1 MKEVAVMATEK
12 SAKELAYK
20 TGERLTGKTK
30 EFIEKTVIKP
40 LEEWLSLNRSL
51 AVATEGGGRVQAQ
64 YMMRDT
70 AKNAVKRE
78 VAGEAVEK
86 TGKEVAEGVAENAV
100 KKEVAEETTEKL
112 AKDAVEKTT
121 DDIAKTAIEINK
133 RSNDIKDIDKL
144 NKEIEI
150 IDSKGKCLGEF
161 DEIDI
166 SNKIFYED
174 KTAKGLNI
182 INPRTGKPSQT
193 PQEFADKQI
202 YTKTKNRINNLLNST
217 GTRQA
222 KTNII
227 DNVPDIKELQEIK
240 TFVFRLDGDSTE
252 LRKAVQKSIQKLK
265 LEFPDYTFEAV
276 FGNH

>member
-1 MKEVAVMATEK
+1 M
-12 SAKELAYK
+12 
-20 TGERLTGKTK
+20 
-30 EFIEKTVIKP
+30 IKP
-40 LEEWLSLNRSL
+40 FEEWLSWNRSL
-51 AVATEGGGRVQAQ
+51 AVAAEGGGRVQAQ

-70 AKNAVKRE
+70 AKNAVK
-78 VAGEAVEK
+78 
-86 TGKEVAEGVAENAV
+86 KEVAEGVAENAV
-100 KKEVAEETTEKL
+100 KKEVVEETTEKL
-112 AKDAVEKTT
+112 VKETVEKTT
-121 DDIAKTAIEINK
+121 DDIAKTATEINE
-133 RSNDIKDIDKL
+133 RSSDIKDIDKL

-240 TFVFRLDGDSTE
+240 TFVFRLDGDGTE